1 MRYDLKLKDAFKRF
15 TKDQD
20 KVLPPEETVRNFKDK
35 LKKIDLDILAET
47 QRIDSGRLGIP
58 VYFSRCG
65 KDARAVTGTKK
76 QMGKGATAVQSEASA
91 VMELAERFSFF
102 SFINQKE
109 NFITG
114 TYRELKAQAMGF
126 EAIVKSV
133 HDESGDA
140 EVSEKIFENIPM
152 KWTKAYNLTRREKT
166 LVPFDWFYA
175 INEFNGP
182 SAGNC
187 IEEALSQGIC
197 EIVERHVCSL
207 VSRHQLRTPR
217 IDPDTATDEAV
228 VEMVRKYRDA
238 GIVFHLSDFTLEMGI
253 PTVGMIA
260 YDPTTFPENSEI
272 VWTAGTTPDPEKAL
286 SRAMTEVAQ
295 LAGDFN
301 SGSNFVASGLPK
313 FKSIKEAGYVLN
325 SPETVAIQA
334 LPDISHD
341 NIRIEVE
348 NCIAAL
354 AERGYDVYVV
364 DTKHPELDIPAF
376 YTIIPGAHFR
386 ERSEGTSVGMF
397 SAKLMSEKY
406 DPATAFSELEKIETL
421 LPGKYYTRFYMGS
434 ALLALG
440 KPEEA
445 LPYYQKALDVEPK
458 DEDIPSIYSYMGVC
472 LKEVGKFREAVE
484 VLEKGASYDSD
495 RTDIYNLLGFCH
507 FKLKAHERAIDAFNK
522 VIRLDPSSAI
532 DYANIGSN
540 YREMGQTQKA
550 IEYYEAA
557 LALDPTIQ
565 FALENLLKLQSQKE
579 PG

>member
-1 MRYDLKLKDAFKRF
+1 
-15 TKDQD
+15 
-20 KVLPPEETVRNFKDK
+20 
-35 LKKIDLDILAET
+35 
-47 QRIDSGRLGIP
+47 
-58 VYFSRCG
+58 
-65 KDARAVTGTKK
+65 
-76 QMGKGATAVQSEASA
+76 
-91 VMELAERFSFF
+91 
-102 SFINQKE
+102 
-109 NFITG
+109 
-114 TYRELKAQAMGF
+114 
-126 EAIVKSV
+126 
-133 HDESGDA
+133 
-140 EVSEKIFENIPM
+140 
-152 KWTKAYNLTRREKT
+152 
-166 LVPFDWFYA
+166 
-175 INEFNGP
+175 
-182 SAGNC
+182 
-187 IEEALSQGIC
+187 
-197 EIVERHVCSL
+197 
-207 VSRHQLRTPR
+207 
-217 IDPDTATDEAV
+217 
-228 VEMVRKYRDA
+228 
-238 GIVFHLSDFTLEMGI
+238 
-253 PTVGMIA
+253 
-260 YDPTTFPENSEI
+260 
-272 VWTAGTTPDPEKAL
+272 
-286 SRAMTEVAQ
+286 MTEVAQ

-325 SPETVAIQA
+325 SPETVAIQT